1 MNPQVCTNCC
11 NEKPVNA
18 TDNRL
23 VTESCGH
30 VKCMDC
36 LLHEKTGCQACLSEK
51 SSLRVEEGLN
61 ESLDE
66 EFAEDSPL
74 PETDKCYDELDKEVQ
89 SEVYDEFYKKK
100 KLETSHIKVETDA
113 NGKTF
118 LCTVCK
124 KKFHAPSQ
132 VAYHAYC
139 NGQRKPYQ
147 CPECNKTFA
156 TMSHYKYHMR
166 VHRNERTYSCD
177 VCGEGFFQMS
187 KLQRHKLKH
196 TKEKKFACNECN
208 KAFNNL
214 SSLRKHGLT
223 HTDERPFSCPTCGT
237 RFRDSSNLRKHN
249 MRKHERKCACGGWG
263 GCVRPGCSGGDG
275 GGGAAGRSAS
285 RRTYQC
291 PRCPRAF
298 HSGKDMRR
306 HAAVHTD
313 SKPFR
318 CKVCSRRFRR
328 KDNLERHIRNTHPEY
343 VPATAVDCDETILK
357 QIQANGHSTKL
368 DDYQKDEKFKLKIM
382 NPLPPLPDEL
392 MQKHMHETDKK
403 QENADEDEKI
413 DKSYILVANNARQS
427 VIVGNK
433 TATVE
438 KTVANSP
445 EHCEYVHKI
454 RKASIIPLPPIDV
467 RKMIELEEQTNL
479 NNLDLGTPPK
489 DKKTL
494 YEKILYG
501 DRDKKD
507 SEEPNVDS
515 GPEVHWRRKLKQSV
529 SIDI

>member
-36 LLHEKTGCQACLSEK
+36 LLAEKTGCQACLSEK

-223 HTDERPFSCPTCGT
+223 HTDERPFSCPACGT

-249 MRKHERKCACGGWG
+249 MRKHGSALAAVGAGACA
-263 GCVRPGCSGGDG
+263 R
-275 GGGAAGRSAS
+275 GAAAGTGAGA
-285 RRTYQC
+285 RRGAA
-291 PRCPRAF
+291 PRAAPT
-298 HSGKDMRR
+298 SVR
-306 HAAVHTD
+306 AVRG
-313 SKPFR
+313 PFTR
-318 CKVCSRRFRR
+318 GR
-328 KDNLERHIRNTHPEY
+328 T
-343 VPATAVDCDETILK
+343 
-357 QIQANGHSTKL
+357 
-368 DDYQKDEKFKLKIM
+368 
-382 NPLPPLPDEL
+382 
-392 MQKHMHETDKK
+392 
-403 QENADEDEKI
+403 
-413 DKSYILVANNARQS
+413 
-427 VIVGNK
+427 
-433 TATVE
+433 
-438 KTVANSP
+438 
-445 EHCEYVHKI
+445 
-454 RKASIIPLPPIDV
+454 
-467 RKMIELEEQTNL
+467 
-479 NNLDLGTPPK
+479 
-489 DKKTL
+489 
-494 YEKILYG
+494 
-501 DRDKKD
+501 
-507 SEEPNVDS
+507 
-515 GPEVHWRRKLKQSV
+515 
-529 SIDI
+529 